1 MKVYVDLAV
10 CEAHGECTYAAPEVF
25 ELDDD
30 DQLHYDASPPEQLR
44 PRVEQAV
51 RACPVQAIT
60 LID

>member
-1 MKVYVDLAV
+1 MRVHVDLAV

-30 DQLHYDASPPEQLR
+30 ELHYDGSPAEELR
-44 PRVEQAV
+44 PKVEQAV

-60 LID
+60 MAD